1 MNVLEITHKH
11 GQEMYL
17 IGLEYA
23 INMIEIA
30 GTDILPQLKCKL
42 ETERKELE
50 NE

>member
-1 MNVLEITHKH
+1 MNVIEITHRH

-17 IGLEYA
+17 IGLEHA
-23 INMIEIA
+23 IKMIELA
-30 GTDILPQLKCKL
+30 GLDILPELKCKL

>member
-1 MNVLEITHKH
+1 MNVFDITHKH

-23 INMIEIA
+23 INMVEIA
-30 GTDILPQLKCKL
+30 GTDVLEELKTKL
-42 ETERKELE
+42 ATERKALE